1 MGTNGAAGCYV
12 LTKSVTYAQALLR
25 VLRARGMQARMIR
38 TPRSITENG
47 CAHAVLVRRTTPD
60 AILRAMSEA
69 GMPRFRLYTTE
80 NGTDFREFFG

>member
-12 LTKSVTYAQALLR
+12 LTRSVTYAQALLR
-25 VLRARGMQARMIR
+25 ILRSRGMQARMVR
-38 TPRSITENG
+38 SPGSITENG
-47 CAHAVLVRRTTPD
+47 CAHAVLVRQATPN